1 MRNQP
6 TVRLVGGDVRQ
17 NRLTRLRQ
25 SLNNVTVDWIATRET
40 DPGPSRYES
49 RILRRETILVVIL
62 DGLVRHRHSSDL
74 LRLCR
79 RHGKRYVRLY
89 RSANV
94 GRIIHALTIHQ
105 TGPA

>member
-6 TVRLVGGDVRQ
+6 TVLLVGGDIRPHQ
-17 NRLTRLRQ
+17 LTRLRQ
-25 SLNNVTVDWIATRET
+25 SLNNVVVDWIATRAT

-49 RILRRETILVVIL
+49 RILRPETILVVIL

-79 RHGKRYVRLY
+79 LHGKRYVRLY

-94 GRIIHALTIHQ
+94 QRILQTLTTI
-105 TGPA
+105 